1 MKNAKKEPWRI
12 VIGVVSIIFIVVIWV
27 TKDIDAVYDSLPIEQ
42 LVPMLATS
50 VVVTIAKVA
59 AISGVFFL
67 AKWLVKN
74 SVKSNDLLE
83 M

>member
-12 VIGVVSIIFIVVIWV
+12 VIGVFSIIFIVVIWV

-67 AKWLVKN
+67 AKWLVKKF
-74 SVKSNDLLE
+74 SKKQ
-83 M
+83 

>member
-1 MKNAKKEPWRI
+1 MKNAKKEPWRL

-67 AKWLVKN
+67 AKWLVKKF
-74 SVKSNDLLE
+74 SKKQ
-83 M
+83 

>member
-1 MKNAKKEPWRI
+1 MKRGKKEPWRI
-12 VIGVVSIIFIVVIWV
+12 VIGVVSVIFIVVIWV

-50 VVVTIAKVA
+50 VVVMIAKVA

-67 AKWLVKN
+67 AKRLVK
-74 SVKSNDLLE
+74 KIQ
-83 M
+83 

>member
-1 MKNAKKEPWRI
+1 MKNAKKEPWRL

-27 TKDIDAVYDSLPIEQ
+27 TKDIEAVYDSLPIEQ

-67 AKWLVKN
+67 AKWLVKKF
-74 SVKSNDLLE
+74 SKKQ
-83 M
+83 